1 MKILAVDCCLRLTGA
16 ALMLDEKID
25 FEQEDLGRRQSSELP
40 KMTERLL
47 RKNNLS
53 WQELDYVAL
62 TNGPGY
68 FTGIR
73 VGAAYASGLAYA
85 CGVKII
91 PVSSLEL
98 LAYGSH
104 EKVLVLV
111 YAGHGFVYAECKNFL
126 EPGEYSHAEILS
138 WLDKNPD
145 AKIISDDPERTGLK
159 ISCKTGE
166 YSHEHELVHV
176 DNDAKLISSDTRYM
190 GLFDDA
196 DGKSLR
202 EREKIIQVKPS
213 MKSLCYLAC
222 EKINLAVNSAEL
234 KVLYYRAPQGVNLRR

>member
-1 MKILAVDCCLRLTGA
+1 
-16 ALMLDEKID
+16 MLDDFID
-25 FEQEDLGRRQSSELP
+25 IEQEELGRRQSSELS

-53 WQELDYVAL
+53 WTELDYVAL

-73 VGAAYASGLAYA
+73 VGASYASGLAYA

-98 LAYGSH
+98 LAYNSG

-126 EPGEYSHAEILS
+126 EAGEYSHAEILS
-138 WLDKNPD
+138 WLKANPD
-145 AKIISDDPERTGLK
+145 AKIISDDIER
-159 ISCKTGE
+159 ISLN
-166 YSHEHELVHV
+166 EL
-176 DNDAKLISSDTRYM
+176 D
-190 GLFDDA
+190 
-196 DGKSLR
+196 
-202 EREKIIQVKPS
+202 IIQVKPS
-213 MKSLCYLAC
+213 LKSLCELAC
-222 EKINLAVNSAEL
+222 EKINLAVKPAEL
-234 KVLYYRAPQGVNLRR
+234 KVLYYRAPQGVN